1 MNNTFLKKK
10 LCLLLLVASLSSVVS
25 CPLSSYQPRLD
36 TTGLAAA
43 NLWADNKM
51 KQMSLEDKVGQ
62 LMFVRVPL
70 TMSKKQQADF
80 EKNFSKLKV
89 GGICFFKGT
98 AQTQL
103 ERTKRYQGLS
113 KIPLMVTIDGEW
125 GLGMRLTDCYS
136 FPRQMLMGALSPAND
151 TLIERFGEEVG
162 RQCRKMGINVNFA
175 PVCDINSN
183 PRNPVI
189 GCRSFGEN
197 KVRVARKSAI
207 YARSMQKKGI
217 IAVGK
222 HFPGHGDTDVD
233 SHLDLPVINHPFH
246 YIDSVDLFPFRRLV
260 RDGIRGIMIAHLQVN
275 ALDNRLNMPSSLSER
290 IVAPILRNDMGFDGL
305 IFTDG
310 IDMKAVSKNYKDGE
324 GAIRAISAGC
334 DVILLPIDVE
344 KTIKAVLA
352 EARRD
357 PQFAKMVDD
366 RCHRILR
373 EKHRSGLHKRDFSK
387 LSVPTATDLHRCA
400 EITHRMAQK
409 ALTLVH
415 DEGGVLPL
423 QAKDKVVCLAVG
435 NCDTAVRVLSEPLR
449 QQISDAGKVVIS
461 LFGNLGSSNNYGVS
475 QESIDLVYS
484 IASLKDVKSVLV
496 IYGSPYILE
505 SFPNKRRTESGERK
519 AESPDAKLP
528 TAIVMAYQNMPEVV
542 SAVDLAL
549 HGKTKM
555 EGILPVSTGGYR
567 EGTSL
572 RPENRERR
580 AENGDLRDRFR
591 NVRLAGMDVNCFKSI
606 DSIALNGIAQKA
618 YPGCQILVAK
628 DGKIV
633 YNRCY
638 GKQTYDAM
646 AIPMDTNT
654 VYDLASL
661 TKVSA
666 TNLAVMKLV
675 DAGKISLDDRLS
687 RYLPYLKH
695 SNKSKITIRQAL
707 SHIARLKAFD
717 SYWKES
723 LNDEYLYWSG
733 EQKAQNGERMADGY
747 IAIGKGVYISS
758 SFRTTMLNSIAKS
771 DLERKEKYL
780 YSDLGFILL
789 ADLVEHVSGQS
800 LDIFMQK
807 HFYGPMKLNSTCFR
821 PLDNGI
827 SIDRI
832 APTEQDDT
840 YRQQLI
846 RGYVHDPNAA
856 AMGGVAGHAGLF
868 STANDLFRL
877 YQMMLDS
884 GRFEGQRYISAKTFC
899 TFNKRYY
906 ADKDNRRALGFD
918 KPFIKG
924 PSTHVSPLASQSS
937 FGHTGFTGTMVWVDP
952 QYNLIYIFLS
962 NRVYPNAQ
970 PNKLANMNIRTDI
983 QELIYKSLSR

>member
-1 MNNTFLKKK
+1 MNTNLIKAAFILILAMT
-10 LCLLLLVASLSSVVS
+10 LSVGAYAQRGKNRKTSARTTLSV
-25 CPLSSYQPRLD
+25 RD
-36 TTGLAAA
+36 TNGMAAA
-43 NLWADNKM
+43 NRWADMKM
-51 KQMSLEDKVGQ
+51 KKMSLEEKVGQ
-62 LMFVRVPL
+62 LMFVRVPK
-70 TMSKKQQADF
+70 TKTKKQQRQF
-80 EKNFSKLKV
+80 EHNFTKYKV
-89 GGICFFKGT
+89 GGVCFFKGR
-98 AQTQL
+98 AATQM
-103 ERTKRYQGLS
+103 EQTKRYQQLS
-113 KIPLMVTIDGEW
+113 STPLMVTIDGEW
-125 GLGMRLTDCYS
+125 GLGMRLEDCYS

-151 TLIERFGEEVG
+151 TLIEHFGEEVG

-175 PVCDINSN
+175 PVCDINNN

-197 KVRVARKSAI
+197 KNRVARKSAI
-207 YARSMQKKGI
+207 YARAMQRNGI

-222 HFPGHGDTDVD
+222 HFPGHGDTEVD
-233 SHLDLPVINHPFH
+233 SHLDLPIINHPFH

-260 RDGIRGIMIAHLQVN
+260 REGVRGMMIAHLQVN
-275 ALDNRLNMPSSLSER
+275 ALDDRTNMPSSLSER
-290 IVAPILRNDMGFDGL
+290 IVTPLLRDDMKFDGL

-324 GAIRAISAGC
+324 GAIRAIRAGS

-344 KTIKAVLA
+344 KTVSAVVE
-352 EARRD
+352 EAQRD
-357 PQFAKMVDD
+357 PEFAKMIDN

-373 EKHRSGLHKRDFSK
+373 EKHRCGLHNLNLSK
-387 LSVPTATDLHRCA
+387 LSTPNQADARRCA
-400 EITHRMAQK
+400 IITSRMAQK

-415 DEGGVLPL
+415 DDGDVLPI
-423 QAKDKVVCLAVG
+423 KNDEKVVYLSVG
-435 NCDTAVRVLSEPLR
+435 NCDSAIKNISEPLQ
-449 QQISDAGKVVIS
+449 QQITEAGKVVIS

-475 QESIDLVYS
+475 KESIDLINS
-484 IASLKDVKSVLV
+484 IAKMEDVKSILV
-496 IYGSPYILE
+496 IYGSPYILQ
-505 SFPNKRRTESGERK
+505 SFPNTSKQSSNQPLMQS
-519 AESPDAKLP
+519 SPLP
-528 TAIVMAYQNMPEVV
+528 TAIVLAYQNMPEVV
-542 SAVDLAL
+542 DAVTAAL
-549 HGKTKM
+549 RGETEL
-555 EGILPVSTGGYR
+555 EGMLPVSTGGYK

-572 RPENRERR
+572 RPTKRPKKQPYNR
-580 AENGDLRDRFR
+580 LRE
-591 NVRLAGMDVNCFKSI
+591 AGMDEQCFKLI
-606 DSIALNGIAQKA
+606 DSIALNGIAQRA

-628 DGKIV
+628 DGKVV

-638 GKQTYDAM
+638 GRQTYDAM

-687 RYLPYLKH
+687 KYLPYLKH
-695 SNKSKITIRQAL
+695 TNKSKITIRQAL

-723 LNDEYLYWSG
+723 LCDKYLYQG
-733 EQKAQNGERMADGY
+733 NNPQDGFV
-747 IAIGKGVYISS
+747 AIGKGVYVSS
-758 SFRTTMLNSIAKS
+758 NFRTTMLNSIAKS
-771 DLERKEKYL
+771 NLERKDKYL

-807 HFYGPMKLNSTCFR
+807 HFYGPLQMNSTCFR
-821 PLDNGI
+821 PLDHGI
-827 SIDRI
+827 DINRI

-840 YRQQLI
+840 YRNQLL

-884 GRFEGQRYISAKTFC
+884 GRFDGRQYISAKTFC
-899 TFNKRYY
+899 SFNKRYY
-906 ADKDNRRALGFD
+906 ADKGNRRALGFD
-918 KPFIKG
+918 KPLIEGRSK
-924 PSTHVSPLASQSS
+924 HISPLASQSS

>member
-1 MNNTFLKKK
+1 MNTFLKKA
-10 LCLLLLVASLSSVVS
+10 LCVALMVAAVASGAMAQNNKKSSKPSPAQKVKQTVRTIL
-25 CPLSSYQPRLD
+25 PD
-36 TTGLAAA
+36 TNGLAEA
-43 NLWADNKM
+43 NLWADK
-51 KQMSLEDKVGQ
+51 KIKHMSMEEKVGQ

-70 TMSKKQQADF
+70 TMTKKQQREF
-80 EKNFSKLKV
+80 ERNFTKFEV

-98 AQTQL
+98 AEAQL
-103 ERTKRYQGLS
+103 ERTRRYQHLS
-113 KIPLMVTIDGEW
+113 NLPLMVTIDGEW

-151 TLIERFGEEVG
+151 TLIERFGDEVG
-162 RQCRKMGINVNFA
+162 RQCRKMGIHVNFA

-207 YARSMQKKGI
+207 YARSMQRKGI

-233 SHLDLPVINHPFH
+233 SHLDLPIINHTIH

-260 RDGIRGIMIAHLQVN
+260 RDGIRGMMIAHLQVN
-275 ALDNRLNMPSSLSER
+275 ALDDRRNMPSSLSER
-290 IVAPILRNDMGFDGL
+290 IVTPLLRNDMKFDGL

-324 GAIRAISAGC
+324 GAIRAIRAGS

-344 KTIKAVLA
+344 KTIDAVLS
-352 EARRD
+352 EAKRD
-357 PQFAKMVDD
+357 PEFARIIDN

-373 EKHRSGLHKRDFSK
+373 EKHRCGLHNLDLSK
-387 LSVPTATDLHRCA
+387 LSVPNQADARRCA
-400 EITHRMAQK
+400 EITSRMAQK

-415 DEGGVLPL
+415 DDGDVLPIK
-423 QAKDKVVCLAVG
+423 ADEKVVYVSVG
-435 NCDTAVRVLSEPLR
+435 NCDSAIRNISEPLQ
-449 QQISDAGKVVIS
+449 QQIAEAGKVVIS
-461 LFGNLGSSNNYGVS
+461 LYGNLSSSNNYGVS
-475 QESIDLVYS
+475 KESIDIINN
-484 IASLKDVKSVLV
+484 IAKMEDVKSILV

-505 SFPNKRRTESGERK
+505 SFPNT
-519 AESPDAKLP
+519 AKQASANNQSNNQSNILP
-528 TAIVMAYQNMPEVV
+528 TAIILAYQNMPEVV
-542 SAVDLAL
+542 DAVPAAL
-549 HGKTKM
+549 RGETEL
-555 EGILPVSTGGYR
+555 EGMLPVSTGGYK

-572 RPENRERR
+572 RPRKKPIKQSTNR
-580 AENGDLRDRFR
+580 LRE
-591 NVRLAGMDVNCFKSI
+591 AGMDEQYFKLI

-628 DGKIV
+628 DGMIV

-638 GKQTYDAM
+638 GRQTYDAV
-646 AIPMDTNT
+646 ATPMDTNT

-675 DAGKISLDDRLS
+675 DAGKIKLDDQLS
-687 RYLPYLKH
+687 KYLPYLKH
-695 SNKSKITIRQAL
+695 TNKNKITIRQAL

-723 LNDEYLYWSG
+723 LNDEYFYQG
-733 EQKAQNGERMADGY
+733 NNPQEGFV
-747 IAIGKGVYISS
+747 AIGDGVYVSS
-758 SFRTTMLNSIAKS
+758 EFRSLMMKSIAKS
-771 DLERKEKYL
+771 KLEKKEKYL

-789 ADLVEHVSGQS
+789 ADLVEHVSGLS

-807 HFYGPMKLNSTCFR
+807 YFYGPLQMSNTCFR
-821 PLDNGI
+821 PLENGI
-827 SIDRI
+827 PLQRI
-832 APTEQDDT
+832 APTEQDDS
-840 YRQQLI
+840 YRHQLI

-884 GRFEGQRYISAKTFC
+884 GRFDGKQYISAKTFC
-899 TFNKRYY
+899 TFNSRHFANKE
-906 ADKDNRRALGFD
+906 NRRALGFD
-918 KPFIKG
+918 KPSIKG
-924 PSTHVSPLASQSS
+924 RSSHVSPMASQSS

-962 NRVYPNAQ
+962 NRVYPSAQ

-983 QELIYKSLSR
+983 QDLIYKSLPK